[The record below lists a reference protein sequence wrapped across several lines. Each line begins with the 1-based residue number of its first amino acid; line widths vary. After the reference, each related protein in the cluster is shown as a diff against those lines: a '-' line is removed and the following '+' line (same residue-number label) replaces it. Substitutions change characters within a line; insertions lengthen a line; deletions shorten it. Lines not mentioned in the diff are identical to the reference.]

1 MDGGVRIYAG
11 VLLAHSPDADK
22 EAMLAF
28 ARRLTDDV
36 GGALRHATGA
46 DWIFHH
52 EEDPARLGS
61 DDPRRASDFL
71 DDATLRM
78 AEGPYDLV
86 LVITDVALVS
96 RRERLVAGLASP
108 LARVAVLSTRRL
120 TTGPPRGQPMRPL
133 DSDAVRWNGAALLL
147 HLLGH
152 LLGLGHDESARGS
165 PAMAPFRFDETRRDL
180 PPLGDP
186 SSRLRRLTARLPQ
199 REHAGGGWLRHL
211 AVHLRVA
218 LRHPGAVLA
227 PLGRNKAPL
236 LPLAM
241 PGLATAAVAPT
252 LLLVFTAEIWD
263 AGLSMAPGVL
273 WAYAL
278 GSIVAATLYLLL
290 VQHLFFPAQEK
301 RVITEHLAIV
311 NVAIFLTV
319 LLAML
324 GLFLMVTALML
335 ILIVCV
341 FPPGLI
347 ATWPTLEHAGEVTLA
362 DKLRLAA
369 FISTLGVTTGA
380 LAGGLESRTVVRNM
394 AFFLEEP

>member
-1 MDGGVRIYAG
+1 
-11 VLLAHSPDADK
+11 
-22 EAMLAF
+22 
-28 ARRLTDDV
+28 
-36 GGALRHATGA
+36 
-46 DWIFHH
+46 
-52 EEDPARLGS
+52 
-61 DDPRRASDFL
+61 
-71 DDATLRM
+71 
-78 AEGPYDLV
+78 
-86 LVITDVALVS
+86 
-96 RRERLVAGLASP
+96 
-108 LARVAVLSTRRL
+108 
-120 TTGPPRGQPMRPL
+120 
-133 DSDAVRWNGAALLL
+133 
-147 HLLGH
+147 
-152 LLGLGHDESARGS
+152 
-165 PAMAPFRFDETRRDL
+165 
-180 PPLGDP
+180 
-186 SSRLRRLTARLPQ
+186 
-199 REHAGGGWLRHL
+199 
-211 AVHLRVA
+211 
-218 LRHPGAVLA
+218 
-227 PLGRNKAPL
+227 
-236 LPLAM
+236 M

-311 NVAIFLTV
+311 NVSIFLTV

-347 ATWPTLEHAGEVTLA
+347 ATWPTLGHPAVALS

-380 LAGGLESRTVVRNM
+380 LAGGLESRTVIRNM
-394 AFFLEEP
+394 AFFLEET